1 MLKILICEC
10 TETNCAQLVSELY
23 GTYFVRHVFNTPE
36 AEFTI
41 FPPYFSDQCIT
52 CPVAR
57 SGELASIL
65 ETCPAP
71 TLTPA

>member
-1 MLKILICEC
+1 MGMLHYLSDISTFKTQSNL
-10 TETNCAQLVSELY
+10 
-23 GTYFVRHVFNTPE
+23 GFNTPE
-36 AEFTI
+36 AEFII